1 MKVTGCVSVTSTESS
16 LSFNITLKMRQAQKV
31 VEIEAKHTNDLLK
44 EEFEAWMES
53 IYTIGRNPVLFQFFV
68 SF

>member
-1 MKVTGCVSVTSTESS
+1 
-16 LSFNITLKMRQAQKV
+16 MRQAQEV
-31 VEIEAKHTNDLLK
+31 VEIKAKHTNDLLK

-53 IYTIGRNPVLFQFFV
+53 FYTIGRNPVLFQLCV